1 MAKAGYETVGID
13 VYSAVQG
20 ESVYVDTSYGRVHVL
35 VSALDRR
42 STRSVAVNGNG
53 KRALDN
59 HNSSVCLSVSLS
71 LSLTRQPF
79 LRSPGTPPS
88 PRA

>member
-59 HNSSVCLSVSLS
+59 HNSSVCLSVSKS
-71 LSLTRQPF
+71 LWTLNPPF
-79 LRSPGTPPS
+79 NRWSRG
-88 PRA
+88 